1 MSYHFFSENEILG
14 PEAISPN
21 LTNINL
27 DSFSISPN
35 YFNSCYDLEPAS
47 QFSNAE
53 QFIHKAEL
61 TNIFRKRNIKLH

>member
-14 PEAISPN
+14 PEALSPHV
-21 LTNINL
+21 TNINL
-27 DSFSISPN
+27 DSFSTSPN
-35 YFNSCYDLEPAS
+35 FFDSCYGLDSAS

-53 QFIHKAEL
+53 QFVHKAEL